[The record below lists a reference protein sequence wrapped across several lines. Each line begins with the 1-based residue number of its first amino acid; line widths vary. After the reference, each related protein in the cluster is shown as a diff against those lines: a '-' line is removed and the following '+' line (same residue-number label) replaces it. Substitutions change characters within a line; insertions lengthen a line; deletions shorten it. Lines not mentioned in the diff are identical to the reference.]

1 MVGISN
7 FRNMGNTVFHSL
19 GISVFR
25 PLANCAF
32 HPLGISTF
40 IPLRNSAYHFH
51 HPLDQLLGQAAD
63 HLSAVSGE
71 EPEERNL
78 VGRGSAQIPLP
89 LYYKHAGSRLR
100 RGHCGDHPG
109 GTPTY
114 I

>member
-40 IPLRNSAYHFH
+40 IPLRNSAYHFQLFPKYLYPQN
-51 HPLDQLLGQAAD
+51 HPMQL
-63 HLSAVSGE
+63 
-71 EPEERNL
+71 
-78 VGRGSAQIPLP
+78 
-89 LYYKHAGSRLR
+89 
-100 RGHCGDHPG
+100 
-109 GTPTY
+109 
-114 I
+114 

>member
-1 MVGISN
+1 MVGIFN

-51 HPLDQLLGQAAD
+51 KYLYPQNHPMQL
-63 HLSAVSGE
+63 
-71 EPEERNL
+71 
-78 VGRGSAQIPLP
+78 
-89 LYYKHAGSRLR
+89 
-100 RGHCGDHPG
+100 
-109 GTPTY
+109 
-114 I
+114 